1 MTDTFK
7 VQANTL
13 TEAQFGS
20 LCAKIAELETVDIG
34 SKLNL
39 ILQDLEDVKETEE
52 VDEVTLFVGVNNL
65 GGCTFHE
72 ESHET
77 FGGVPTVGYDEAVTI
92 VEQLLSA

>member
-1 MTDTFK
+1 MANTFK

-13 TEAQFGS
+13 TEDQFDT
-20 LCAKIAELETVDIG
+20 LCQKIAELETVDIG

-77 FGGVPTVGYDEAVTI
+77 FGGVPTVDFDTAVS
-92 VEQLLSA
+92 LLSQITAA